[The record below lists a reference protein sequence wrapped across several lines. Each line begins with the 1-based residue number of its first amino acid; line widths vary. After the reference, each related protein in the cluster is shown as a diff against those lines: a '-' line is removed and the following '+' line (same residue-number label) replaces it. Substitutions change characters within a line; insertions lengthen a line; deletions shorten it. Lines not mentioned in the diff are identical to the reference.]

1 MRKLKVKEKEFV
13 KSIVLFIKLET
24 GVIQKRAGVG
34 KQRAAKE
41 REVGERGTGSWRLW
55 GKSCTKSSS
64 KSYKKGKT

>member
-13 KSIVLFIKLET
+13 KSMVLFIKLET

-34 KQRAAKE
+34 KQKAAKE

-55 GKSCTKSSS
+55 GKSCTKS
-64 KSYKKGKT
+64 